1 MTDPSPADPVPADPT
16 PAAGPTGFVAS
27 PAGYAALGPAAALGH
42 LVDRQAAFAAV
53 LRDGDLDAPVPTCPG
68 WTLTRLAWHLGTV
81 HRWAAG
87 AVEQGRPVEL
97 EESGPTDRE
106 DLVGWYV
113 EGAAGLVD
121 LLRATDPAAEVWTFG
136 PKPRTARFWS
146 RRQAHETAMHVEDA
160 ALATGAALPPLAPD
174 LAVDGVDE
182 VVTMF
187 APRQVRLQRIS
198 PLTRSL
204 ALLPAE
210 AGGTRWVLAGDGAT
224 PSDDLP
230 AAEATVRGP
239 AEQLVRLLWRR
250 VPLDAPG
257 ITLEGD
263 PEAAAA
269 VLGAGL
275 TP

>member
-1 MTDPSPADPVPADPT
+1 MTDPTPDPT
-16 PAAGPTGFVAS
+16 LAPTGFVAS
-27 PAGYAALGPAAALGH
+27 PGGYAALGPAAALEH
-42 LVDRQAAFAAV
+42 LVDRQAAFAAA
-53 LRDGDLDAPVPTCPG
+53 LRTGDLDASVPTCPG
-68 WTLTRLAWHLGTV
+68 WSLTRLAWHLGTV

-97 EESGPTDRE
+97 EETGPTDR
-106 DLVGWYV
+106 DALVDWYT
-113 EGAAGLVD
+113 EGAAGLVA

-146 RRQAHETAMHVEDA
+146 RRQAHETAMHAEDA
-160 ALATGAALPPLAPD
+160 LLGTGVALPPLAPD
-174 LAVDGVDE
+174 LALDGVDE

-187 APRQVRLQRIS
+187 APRQVKLQRIP

-204 ALLPAE
+204 ALVPDE
-210 AGGTRWVLAGDGAT
+210 GGGARWVLAGDGAT
-224 PSDDLP
+224 PSDALP
-230 AAEATVRGP
+230 DAEATVRGP

-250 VPLDAPG
+250 VPLDAAG
-257 ITLEGD
+257 IVVEGD
-263 PEAAAA
+263 RTAAEA